1 MVRMIV
7 SSQSDGSFGFGPRVV
22 HSPIAM
28 PEAEA
33 ASAAD
38 AAPAATPAAPATP

>member
-1 MVRMIV
+1 MIV

-22 HSPIAM
+22 HSPIAIPE

-33 ASAAD
+33 AAGSD
-38 AAPAATPAAPATP
+38 TAPAARP